1 MNAQNT
7 EQGGEQ
13 RIKPLTA
20 KERKRLE
27 KIADVSASFSVFGEN
42 LA

>member
-1 MNAQNT
+1 MNVQST
-7 EQGGEQ
+7 GQSGK
-13 RIKPLTA
+13 RPIKPLTA